1 MFKLKKGVK
10 YVWSRIKQMLIP
22 SKNLSVFHGQLCFY
36 LFFITLVG
44 LMINQSLFE
53 YSLFFFSNILTVS
66 FAHWSFA
73 YLSFLKF
80 KKDPLYFK
88 VVKQKDYPHQY
99 PEISKAVENI
109 DEIEVSVM
117 KWAKENYNQ
126 NALEKLKSLNLYHR
140 VSSGR
145 KDLDFL
151 YNSLIAVILGVITT
165 VIFNSDIM
173 NTYKTHISERFPL
186 VNEYV
191 IYYMNGVTIF
201 FCGVIVSL
209 YFLKEKHLMNRKT
222 ELYESILDRVISKL
236 EHKES
241 D

>member
-1 MFKLKKGVK
+1 MFKLKRGVK
-10 YVWSRIKQMLIP
+10 FVWRRIKRMLIP
-22 SKNLSVFHGQLCFY
+22 SKNLSVFHAQLCIY

-44 LMINQSLFE
+44 AMINQPLYE
-53 YSLFFFSNILTVS
+53 YSLFFFSSILTVS
-66 FAHWSFA
+66 FAHWFFS

-99 PEISKAVENI
+99 PEIDNVVNKI
-109 DEIEVSVM
+109 DEIESSVM
-117 KWAKENYNQ
+117 KWAKENDDQ
-126 NALEKLKSLNLYHR
+126 NTLAKLKTLNLYHR

-151 YNSLIAVILGVITT
+151 YHSLIVAILGLITS
-165 VIFNSDIM
+165 VIFNSNIM
-173 NTYKTHISERFPL
+173 TTYKEHIIERYSL

-191 IYYMNGVTIF
+191 IYYTDGVIIFYFGVTVALF
-201 FCGVIVSL
+201 
-209 YFLKEKHLMNRKT
+209 FLKEKHLMNRKT

-236 EHKES
+236 DNKES
-241 D
+241 K

>member
-1 MFKLKKGVK
+1 MFKLKRGVK
-10 YVWSRIKQMLIP
+10 VVLSRVKRMLIP

-44 LMINQSLFE
+44 LMINQSLYE

-66 FAHWSFA
+66 FAHWSFS

-99 PEISKAVENI
+99 PEINNLIDKI
-109 DEIEVSVM
+109 DEIESSVM
-117 KWAKENYNQ
+117 KWAKENDEQ
-126 NALEKLKSLNLYHR
+126 NPLAKLKTLNLYHR

-145 KDLDFL
+145 KDLDFI
-151 YNSLIAVILGVITT
+151 YHSLIVAILGLITS
-165 VIFNSDIM
+165 VIFNSNIM
-173 NTYKTHISERFPL
+173 NTYKEHIIKRYPL

-191 IYYMNGVTIF
+191 IYYTDGVIIF
-201 FCGVIVSL
+201 YFGVIVAL
-209 YFLKEKHLMNRKT
+209 FFLKKKHLMNRKT
-222 ELYESILDRVISKL
+222 ELYESILDKVISKL
-236 EHKES
+236 ENKES
-241 D
+241 N